1 VALDRQSIERRDF
14 PIARRG
20 YEPAAVDAHLSLLSR
35 HIEEL
40 SQAQAGAA
48 EPSLAAAASSQVQGI
63 IRAAENAAAEI
74 ERDAVEYA
82 RTTREEADRDAQS
95 TREQAIKQSRA
106 HVAAVAEASKAL
118 LDRVGAMDGEVS
130 ALLEG
135 LRAGA
140 QRLSG
145 DLATADA
152 NMGELYDAAAG
163 RTGPA
168 RAAAAED
175 AQAEPADAALARAPE
190 ASESPPA
197 PDREADSSSARA
209 APARQPQPEP
219 PLPAPSG
226 ERAAAAAPAR
236 SGAEGGDLDGARL
249 VALNMALNGE
259 SRADTERYLA
269 EHFQLAERRRLV
281 DEVYAAIET

>member
-1 VALDRQSIERRDF
+1 VELDRQAIERRDF

-20 YEPAAVDAHLSLLSR
+20 YDPAAVDAHLSLLARQFEDSG
-35 HIEEL
+35 
-40 SQAQAGAA
+40 QAHAGAA
-48 EPSLAAAASSQVQGI
+48 EPSLAATASSQVQSI
-63 IRAAENAAAEI
+63 IRAAENAASEI

-82 RTTREEADRDAQS
+82 KTVREEADRDARR
-95 TREQAIKQSRA
+95 TREQAIEQSRA

-118 LDRVGAMDGEVS
+118 LDRVGAMDGELS

-140 QRLSG
+140 HRLAG

-163 RTGPA
+163 RT
-168 RAAAAED
+168 AAAEAGD
-175 AQAEPADAALARAPE
+175 RGAEESSREAASGASAQTPSAPAAVPPEAEPA
-190 ASESPPA
+190 
-197 PDREADSSSARA
+197 
-209 APARQPQPEP
+209 P
-219 PLPAPSG
+219 PLPLPS
-226 ERAAAAAPAR
+226 EEPAAAPEPVQ
-236 SGAEGGDLDGARL
+236 GAGRGGDLDGARL

-259 SRADTERYLA
+259 SRDDTERYLA

-281 DEVYAAIET
+281 EEVYAAIET

>member
-1 VALDRQSIERRDF
+1 VELDRQAIERRDF

-20 YEPAAVDAHLSLLSR
+20 YDPAAVDAHLSLLAR
-35 HIEEL
+35 HIEER
-40 SQAQAGAA
+40 SQADAGAP
-48 EPSLAAAASSQVQGI
+48 EPSLAATASSQVQSI
-63 IRAAENAAAEI
+63 IRAAEDAASEI
-74 ERDAVEYA
+74 ERDAAEYA
-82 RTTREEADRDAQS
+82 KTVREEADRDARRA
-95 TREQAIKQSRA
+95 REQAIQQSRS

-140 QRLSG
+140 HRLAG

-163 RTGPA
+163 RT
-168 RAAAAED
+168 AAAEVGD
-175 AQAEPADAALARAPE
+175 RAAGESSREPASGAPVE
-190 ASESPPA
+190 DPSAQKPSAPA
-197 PDREADSSSARA
+197 A
-209 APARQPQPEP
+209 APPEDKTEP
-219 PLPAPSG
+219 PLPPPS
-226 ERAAAAAPAR
+226 EAPAATPEPER
-236 SGAEGGDLDGARL
+236 GVERGGDLDGARL

-259 SRADTERYLA
+259 SRDDTERYLA
-269 EHFQLAERRRLV
+269 EHFQLVEHRRLV